1 MKKILAVS
9 GGIDSVTLL
18 HIFRDDP
25 DVVVA
30 HFDHGIRPNSSD
42 DQAFVCKLAKAYG
55 LPFATKS
62 AHLGPNAS
70 EAEARQ
76 ARYDFLN
83 AVCDQYDGRLYT
95 AHHLDDVYE
104 SIAINCLR
112 GTGWRGLAPFR
123 NRAIEHPLITWRKSD
138 IYRYAAKNQ
147 LRFRQDQTNTEDGYL
162 RNRVRTALMH
172 ADEKQKTRLGQ
183 LYGRQCEIADE
194 IEEVIDDY
202 LTDGERHY
210 SRDTFRQLDDALV
223 VELLRDCLLQ
233 HQISQT
239 RPQLK
244 RAIAAIRNYLPG
256 KKFPLGN
263 SSYIQIT
270 KYHFSIKENKG

>member
-30 HFDHGIRPNSSD
+30 HFDHGIRPNSAD
-42 DQAFVCKLAKAYG
+42 DLLFVQKLAHDYG
-55 LPFATKS
+55 LEFEAKS
-62 AHLGPNAS
+62 AHLGLGAS
-70 EAEARQ
+70 EALARQ

-83 AVCDQYDGRLYT
+83 SICEKHDGRLYV

-123 NRAIEHPLITWRKSD
+123 NPAIERPLISWRKKD
-138 IYRYAAKNQ
+138 IYEYAAKYQ
-147 LRFRQDQTNTEDGYL
+147 LHFRQDQTNTEDDYL
-162 RNRVRTALMH
+162 RNRIRARFMYVN
-172 ADEKQKTRLGQ
+172 DEQKIQ
-183 LYGRQCEIADE
+183 LRELYRRQCAIAKE
-194 IEEVIDDY
+194 IEAILNECLRDSSV
-202 LTDGERHY
+202 GY
-210 SRDTFRQLDDALV
+210 SRDVFCRIDDDSAL
-223 VELLRDCLLQ
+223 ELLRGLLLRYQ
-233 HQISQT
+233 VSQT

-244 RAIAAIRNYLPG
+244 RAIAAIRDYAPG
-256 KKFPLGN
+256 KKYPLGKDHF
-263 SSYIQIT
+263 IQIT
-270 KYHFSIKENKG
+270 KYRILIKKA